1 MSQTQLTTD
10 IKTIYLFSLTK
21 LNLIYIYIYMYKEP
35 LRTNNTPK
43 EEITPP

>member
-21 LNLIYIYIYMYKEP
+21 LNLIYIYIYKEP